1 MTRTVRSEEQVQA
14 MKPEYVAPL
23 IAVLCSDKCPTPT
36 GKLYESGS
44 GWFAETRWQRTRGV
58 DFPHD
63 KGVPSAEAVLEVI
76 RFSSASQFDIS
87 LTAKKKAFNEI
98 CNFDNG
104 LADNPESPA
113 DGSKYSMGNVMKGTS
128 VS

>member
-14 MKPEYVAPL
+14 MKPDYVAPL

-63 KGVPSAEAVLEVI
+63 KGVPSAEAVLEVT
-76 RFSSASQFDIS
+76 RFPSASQFDTS
-87 LTAKKKAFNEI
+87 LTAKKR
-98 CNFDNG
+98 
-104 LADNPESPA
+104 P
-113 DGSKYSMGNVMKGTS
+113 SMKSVTSTTVWQITLRVLQMEVNIVWVMS
-128 VS
+128 